1 MESVPGLRCTD
12 FCLRLEMSN
21 LAARSPARGGV
32 AGHVD
37 RLVEGK
43 PQFPPPDAAG
53 ENAEGAGKLARDNVV
68 STHRLKGDIVEIVA
82 HVDDPRRRRDLLE
95 QTDEKQLRQAVST
108 GATRRDGA
116 ARPESWHGC
125 SVSDHG
131 APAAAGDA
139 EHPEKLQVETR
150 GHCLD
155 PELLVVDA
163 LVIFFQVG
171 KDRGA
176 GEARAAAVSHRHVV
190 DPAGVLARL
199 VLGAPVKPLV
209 LLALPELHDGLPEPR
224 ADPGQE
230 EKAR

>member
-1 MESVPGLRCTD
+1 
-12 FCLRLEMSN
+12 MSN
-21 LAARSPARGGV
+21 LAARSPAREAV
-32 AGHVD
+32 LAMQTETVLSKE
-37 RLVEGK
+37 RK

-95 QTDEKQLRQAVST
+95 QTGEKQLRQAVST

-139 EHPEKLQVETR
+139 EHTEKLQVKTR
-150 GHCLD
+150 GHRLD
-155 PELLVVDA
+155 PELLVVNA
-163 LVIFFQVG
+163 LVIFSKSAKTVAQE
-171 KDRGA
+171 R
-176 GEARAAAVSHRHVV
+176 
-190 DPAGVLARL
+190 
-199 VLGAPVKPLV
+199 PV
-209 LLALPELHDGLPEPR
+209 R
-224 ADPGQE
+224 RQ
-230 EKAR
+230 